1 MVVSLCR
8 TQFDGLLY
16 AFIVWFFGLVC
27 SVGLGCIVGG
37 LIGSFMEFRLERK
50 KDVLYW
56 ILCFFASCFAVGVL
70 ALLLFLS
77 EKYRE

>member
-1 MVVSLCR
+1 MSVSLFR
-8 TQFDGLLY
+8 TQIDGLLY

-27 SVGLGCIVGG
+27 SAGIGCIVGG
-37 LIGSFMEFRLERK
+37 LIGSLMEFRFERK

-70 ALLLFLS
+70 ALILFLF
-77 EKYRE
+77 EKYRG